1 MLKVVCA
8 NERTFGHYH
17 PLVLFTSDDIYGI
30 IYAGIRHNNH
40 NYFARTHRRYLAK
53 EFLMASKSNTQNA
66 HNGKQGNSTRLELF
80 IALKY
85 LLEKCPDE
93 KHVSKTVELQQYAE
107 DTFGVLL
114 DRRRVNDIFDS
125 LVKLTNENPDVL
137 PYVVKQ
143 VDNKPRYYIKKT
155 LFTNKE
161 IESIARAIQ
170 NDQSISYASAV
181 KYVDAFLNVS
191 CNQIDKDRINKKLK
205 KTEMRK
211 PRISDSEMQIKE
223 YFEWLRDTQKRFY
236 FKFKKRVRPG
246 DCTDFDTYKKLV
258 CKKGIE
264 EDWAGIVFDLYTNKK
279 QVDAC
284 IYLPDL
290 HSAIIAH
297 LQDVEINKGFEPT
310 EQWNTVSFYIGENKK
325 LEEWVNNYYK
335 GETGIIY
342 PIKFAFP
349 EGDNQT
355 ILKKLDR
362 SFFNFFGERM
372 KYECKE
378 RKVTVELPNGEIEE
392 ETVVDI
398 IASTKHNYESF
409 KKWYWEGEDKPY
421 ETVVVLFPAAFNDR
435 LLGPI
440 TRRFQA
446 RLNNFGYDSEHGKAE
461 RQAVRRKIE
470 EKKNGSTN

>member
-1 MLKVVCA
+1 M
-8 NERTFGHYH
+8 
-17 PLVLFTSDDIYGI
+17 TSK
-30 IYAGIRHNNH
+30 
-40 NYFARTHRRYLAK
+40 TT
-53 EFLMASKSNTQNA
+53 TQNA
-66 HNGKQGNSTRLELF
+66 HNGKQVNSTRQELF

-107 DTFGVLL
+107 DHFNVLL

-125 LVKLTNENPDVL
+125 LVELTNNNPGVL

-155 LFTNKE
+155 LFSNKE

-170 NDQSISYASAV
+170 NDQSISNATAV
-181 KYVDAFLNVS
+181 RYVDAFLNVA
-191 CNQIDKDRINKKLK
+191 CNEIDKDKFSKKLK

-211 PRISDSEMQIKE
+211 IRISDSEMQVKE
-223 YFEWLRDTQKRFY
+223 YFEWLRDTQRRFY
-236 FKFKKRVRPG
+236 FKFKKRPRPG
-246 DCTDFDTYKKLV
+246 DCTNFSTYDRIV
-258 CKKGIE
+258 HNRGME
-264 EDWAGIVFDLYTNKK
+264 QDWAGIVFDLYTNKK

-284 IYLPDL
+284 IYLPDF

-297 LQDVEINKGFEPT
+297 LQDVELNNGFEPT
-310 EQWNTVSFYIGENKK
+310 EQWNTVSFYIGESMR
-325 LEEWVNNYYK
+325 LDDWVKEYYK
-335 GETGIIY
+335 GETGIVY

-355 ILKKLDR
+355 ILRKLEK

-372 KYECKE
+372 TYKRKE
-378 RKVTVELPNGEIEE
+378 RNVTVELPNKEAEE
-392 ETVVDI
+392 MTVIDI

-435 LLGPI
+435 LLGPM

-470 EKKNGSTN
+470 ERKKEANEASQDKS